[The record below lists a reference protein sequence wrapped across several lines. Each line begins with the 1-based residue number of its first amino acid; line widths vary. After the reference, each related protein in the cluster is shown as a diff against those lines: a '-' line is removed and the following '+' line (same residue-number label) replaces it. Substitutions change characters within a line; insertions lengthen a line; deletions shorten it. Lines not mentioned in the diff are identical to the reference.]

1 MSGYV
6 PHAPSSALPL
16 CYSFH
21 TRATAQ
27 FTCFYLAVIA
37 PWIAIGSGSGS
48 ASCRVPVIIVFLY
61 IFFLRLIIFFSLR
74 PFTPFAYL
82 SHLFVVS
89 PLFVLGLRSLH
100 TINRSIDIFQLNSV
114 IANRRFYTR
123 LIGHVSHSELLVIDR
138 NWLECCA
145 RRNVYN
151 LRLHGC

>member
-1 MSGYV
+1 MCHMRRHLRCRCVIPFTHEPQRNLRVSIWPWLHRGLLL
-6 PHAPSSALPL
+6 APAAGVHRVECRLLLYFFP
-16 CYSFH
+16 SFNN
-21 TRATAQ
+21 
-27 FTCFYLAVIA
+27 
-37 PWIAIGSGSGS
+37 
-48 ASCRVPVIIVFLY
+48 
-61 IFFLRLIIFFSLR
+61 FFSLR

-114 IANRRFYTR
+114 IANRWFYTH
-123 LIGHVSHSELLVIDR
+123 LIGHVSYSELLVIDR